1 MDVRFRVGIRPSQS
15 ELEAATSG
23 GGALE
28 LGMKAASSN
37 PDTPELK
44 LDVEMVSSP
53 AAFNERM
60 CDRSEALS

>member
-15 ELEAATSG
+15 ELETATS

-37 PDTPELK
+37 PDTLELK